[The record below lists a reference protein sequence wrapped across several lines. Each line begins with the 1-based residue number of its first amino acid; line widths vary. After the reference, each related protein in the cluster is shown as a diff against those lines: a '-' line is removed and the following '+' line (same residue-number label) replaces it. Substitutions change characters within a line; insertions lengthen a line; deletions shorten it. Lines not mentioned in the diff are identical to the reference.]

1 MKKSTEIADQARGES
16 LESMVAKTLA
26 LDGSSGEVPEDLE
39 DVARGIGFV
48 SYAGEHSQPYIL
60 LHNAHR
66 TTSFP
71 AGADTVISAVRPKNE
86 GRG

>member
-1 MKKSTEIADQARGES
+1 MKKSTDIADQARGES

-48 SYAGEHSQPYIL
+48 SYAGEHSQPYLL

-66 TTSFP
+66 TTF
-71 AGADTVISAVRPKNE
+71 ISSWSGHGNFRNPP
-86 GRG
+86 